1 MKPNVILAILLTSL
15 LAFSGCTAADS
26 QESTSSAPEVT
37 TTETVTQDTSV
48 QNTASVDTSEMFT
61 DRDMEIG
68 YDEETCIPIT
78 LSDDSATCDSDGVVI
93 SDSTV
98 TITEEGTYLLSGTLN
113 GMVAVQAADTA
124 KIQLVLDNVEITN
137 ATGAAIYVAEAD
149 KVVITTASDSENTL
163 SNDGEYVAIDDNN
176 IDGAIFSKADLTL
189 NGAGVLTVNAQA
201 GHGVVSK
208 DDLVLTSGTYNIT
221 AASQGLSGKDS
232 VRIASGTYSI
242 ESGKD
247 AIHAENTED
256 SSLGFLYIANG
267 TFQLTAEGDG
277 MSASSYLLVEDGDFT
292 IEAGGGSANA
302 ATQSTTM
309 KFTPGGQIETTDA
322 EDTTPS
328 TKGIKAVTAL
338 TLQGGSYSLDTADD
352 GLHSNGDVT
361 ITGGDFT
368 IASGD
373 DGIHGD
379 QAVTVSDGTIQIT
392 QSYEGIEGLS
402 IDITGG
408 TISLVAS
415 DDGLN
420 AAGGTDSSG
429 FGGRGGDMFAATEG
443 AYISISGGTMHID
456 ASGDGID
463 SNGSLTVSGGETYVS
478 GPTDSGN
485 SCLDYASG
493 ATISGGI
500 FLASG
505 SSGMAQ
511 NFDDTSTQGVMM
523 VTVDS
528 ASAGSTVSLTD
539 SSGAELASWQ
549 PEKDF
554 NSVIIS
560 CPEIT
565 EGSTYTLTV
574 NGTSTEITM
583 DSLVYGSGSTMGGPS
598 GGRGGSMGGPGGTP
612 GEAPNGSWESG
623 DGTETPGE
631 PPEMPEGDTGIPQ
644 DFGEPPA
651 APDGTEGGS
660 LQISGSDSQSV

>member
-48 QNTASVDTSEMFT
+48 QDTASVDTSEMFT

-78 LSDDSATCDSDGVVI
+78 LSGDSATCDSDAVVI

-163 SNDGEYVAIDDNN
+163 SNGGEYVAIDDNN

-309 KFTPGGQIETTDA
+309 EFTPGGQIETTDT
-322 EDTTPS
+322 EETTPS

-361 ITGGDFT
+361 ISGGNFT

-402 IDITGG
+402 IDIPGG

-583 DSLVYGSGSTMGGPS
+583 DSLVYGSVGGMGGL
-598 GGRGGSMGGPGGTP
+598 GGGKGGSMGGPGGTP

-631 PPEMPEGDTGIPQ
+631 PPEKPEGDAGAPQ